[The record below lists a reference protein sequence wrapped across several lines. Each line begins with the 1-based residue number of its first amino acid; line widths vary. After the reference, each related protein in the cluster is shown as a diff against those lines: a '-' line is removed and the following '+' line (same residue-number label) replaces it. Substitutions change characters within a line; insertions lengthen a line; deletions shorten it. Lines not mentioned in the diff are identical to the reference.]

1 MNTQITAMQYKKRKA
16 AERLHAYYAKKN
28 AYYAT
33 LPAEERV
40 NPDQFSRVWAQ
51 FKQHVKEAYNPKP

>member
-1 MNTQITAMQYKKRKA
+1 MRYEDKKA
-16 AERLHAYYAKKN
+16 ADRLQAYYTKKN

-33 LPAEERV
+33 LPAEERES
-40 NPDQFSRVWAQ
+40 PSQWPRVWRQ

>member
-1 MNTQITAMQYKKRKA
+1 MNYDKRKA
-16 AERLHAYYAKKN
+16 AERLHAYYAKKH

-33 LPAEERV
+33 LPAEERA

>member
-1 MNTQITAMQYKKRKA
+1 MQYDKKKA

-33 LPAEERV
+33 LPAEERES
-40 NPDQFSRVWAQ
+40 PSQWPRVWRQ
-51 FKQHVKEAYNPKP
+51 FKQQVREAYNPKP

>member
-1 MNTQITAMQYKKRKA
+1 MNTQTNAMQYDKKKA

-33 LPAEERV
+33 LPAEERES
-40 NPDQFSRVWAQ
+40 PSQWPRVWRQ
-51 FKQHVKEAYNPKP
+51 FKQQVREAYNPKP